1 MSLSQWVRF
10 LKGLHGAN
18 GFVSFSFP
26 FSAMAFLLSIFFRW
40 TLVSTA
46 SDMPLHLLKFVFL
59 PGRYFLIIE
68 KISGVCRKFATARK
82 NVSWAIQ
89 KDPIIR

>member
-1 MSLSQWVRF
+1 MVFSPFQLF
-10 LKGLHGAN
+10 L
-18 GFVSFSFP
+18 
-26 FSAMAFLLSIFFRW
+26 RW

-46 SDMPLHLLKFVFL
+46 SDMPLHLLEFVFL

-82 NVSWAIQ
+82 NVSRGSWCRLNTPSWEQRKISRDARS
-89 KDPIIR
+89 K